1 MRAVN
6 LFRKL
11 LLLTAVLLTAFCCSN
26 LAIAQAWLKVTSGQ
40 TTTLYVDPASI
51 VRTKSKVKATELAD
65 FNVDQKDRSGFSYR
79 SQITHNEIDCERRLV
94 RMLSQSQY
102 LGVLGLGKQM
112 KSTTRVGPW
121 DAPIAGSIGDVFMRE
136 LCITN

>member
-6 LFRKL
+6 FSRKL

-26 LAIAQAWLKVTSGQ
+26 LAVAQAWLKVTSGQ

-65 FNVDQKDRSGFSYR
+65 FNVNQMDRSGFSYR
-79 SQITHNEIDCERRLV
+79 SQITYNEIDCERHLV

-102 LGVLGLGKQM
+102 LGSLGLGKQM
-112 KSTTRVGPW
+112 KSTTRVGAW
-121 DAPIAGSIGDVFMRE
+121 ATPIAGSIGDVFMRE